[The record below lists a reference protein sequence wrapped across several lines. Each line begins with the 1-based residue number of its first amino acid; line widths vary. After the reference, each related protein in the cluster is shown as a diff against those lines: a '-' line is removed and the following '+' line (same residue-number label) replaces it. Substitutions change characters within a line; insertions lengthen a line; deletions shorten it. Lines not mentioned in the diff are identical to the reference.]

1 MSRNNSDYW
10 NDRKQQ
16 FSASLA
22 KDEKRLFSKLAAYY
36 EREAAALEKQIAAY
50 YTQYGEGNVLAYRQL
65 LQTLD
70 AAEVQLLM
78 QDCNAFAEKYPEYAD
93 FLPVRE
99 SIYKLNRLEGLQTS
113 ILLQQLEIGAVEQEQ
128 LTAFFLKQAARY
140 ANFSAELLGFGEQ
153 FYRIDSDMVKKVVGN
168 SWCEGKNFSERI
180 WDNRQ
185 KLARTMQTEVVNGI
199 IRGENYHTLA
209 NNLRQKFTS
218 VSKKQAERLVYT
230 EDTYLSCEAAI
241 TPFEKDP
248 SFTQYR
254 FACTMDGSECDIC
267 RALSGQTFSIK
278 ERTPGTNFPPMHPWC
293 RCFFDIVVP
302 DLETMRRNEKKSA
315 ENHSNSDAILL
326 TDMQDSGIIKKKKK
340 SKYKSKY
347 SASEQ
352 AERAKKA
359 KEVCTRVLSALHRD
373 QNGAI
378 LDKIVYT
385 ASGKEVKIVE
395 KTVLHEEPNS
405 ITQLV
410 NGKGGIDRNFF
421 DSNGRQYLQISNNGH
436 NHLVEEDIGKFGEH
450 AHDYVYDENGK
461 LISRASRELTY
472 KERDENGDIL

>member
-1 MSRNNSDYW
+1 MARNNSDYW

-50 YTQYGEGNVLAYRQL
+50 YTQYGEGNVIAYRQL
-65 LQTLD
+65 LQSLND
-70 AAEVQLLM
+70 ADVQLLM
-78 QDCNAFAEKYPEYAD
+78 QDMDAFAEKYPEYAD
-93 FLPVRE
+93 LLPVRE

-153 FYRIDSDMVKKVVGN
+153 FYRIDSDMVKKAVGN

-185 KLARTMQTEVVNGI
+185 KLAHTLQTEVVNGI

-209 NNLRQKFTS
+209 RNLRQKFTN
-218 VSKKQAERLVYT
+218 VSRKQAERLVYT

-241 TPFEKDP
+241 TPFANDP

-254 FACTMDGSECDIC
+254 FACTHDGNACDIC
-267 RALSGQTFSIK
+267 KALDGEAFPIK

-293 RCFFDIVVP
+293 RCFFEIVEP
-302 DLETMRRNEKKSA
+302 DLEALRRNERKAA
-315 ENHSNSDAILL
+315 ENHVNPDVTLL
-326 TDMQDSGIIKKKKK
+326 TDRQDSGIIKTDERFEINPDKIKKFLLKPGAKHSKEFFDVGYTPDDYELLFDDIASNFNMDAAFARIEKPDGSIDFCIYMDLGVTKKKNFK
-340 SKYKSKY
+340 VVWKKDNPESKPRLIT
-347 SASEQ
+347 AHREG
-352 AERAKKA
+352 KKH
-359 KEVCTRVLSALHRD
+359 V
-373 QNGAI
+373 
-378 LDKIVYT
+378 
-385 ASGKEVKIVE
+385 
-395 KTVLHEEPNS
+395 
-405 ITQLV
+405 
-410 NGKGGIDRNFF
+410 
-421 DSNGRQYLQISNNGH
+421 
-436 NHLVEEDIGKFGEH
+436 
-450 AHDYVYDENGK
+450 
-461 LISRASRELTY
+461 
-472 KERDENGDIL
+472 

>member
-1 MSRNNSDYW
+1 MARNNSDYW

-65 LQTLD
+65 LQTLG

-140 ANFSAELLGFGEQ
+140 ANFSAEWLGFGEQ
-153 FYRIDSDMVKKVVGN
+153 FYRIDSDMVKKAVGN

-185 KLARTMQTEVVNGI
+185 KLARTLQTEVVNGI
-199 IRGENYHTLA
+199 IRGEDYHTLA
-209 NNLRQKFTS
+209 RNLRQKFTN
-218 VSKKQAERLVYT
+218 VSRKQAERLVYT

-248 SFTQYR
+248 NFTQYR

-315 ENHSNSDAILL
+315 ENRSNSDAILL
-326 TDMQDSGIIKKKKK
+326 TDRQDSGIIKTDERFEINPDKIKKFLLKPGAKHSKEFFDVGYTPDDYELLFDDIASNFNMDAAFARIEKPDGSIDFCIYMDLGVTKKKNFK
-340 SKYKSKY
+340 VVWKKDNPESKPRLIT
-347 SASEQ
+347 AHREG
-352 AERAKKA
+352 KKH
-359 KEVCTRVLSALHRD
+359 V
-373 QNGAI
+373 
-378 LDKIVYT
+378 
-385 ASGKEVKIVE
+385 
-395 KTVLHEEPNS
+395 
-405 ITQLV
+405 
-410 NGKGGIDRNFF
+410 
-421 DSNGRQYLQISNNGH
+421 
-436 NHLVEEDIGKFGEH
+436 
-450 AHDYVYDENGK
+450 
-461 LISRASRELTY
+461 
-472 KERDENGDIL
+472 

>member
-1 MSRNNSDYW
+1 MTRNNSDYW

-78 QDCNAFAEKYPEYAD
+78 EDCNAFAEKYPEYAD

-140 ANFSAELLGFGEQ
+140 ANFSAELLGFGKQ

-168 SWCEGKNFSERI
+168 RWCEGKDFSERI

-185 KLARTMQTEVVNGI
+185 KLARTLQTEVVNGI

-230 EDTYLSCEAAI
+230 EDTYLSCESAI

-248 SFTQYR
+248 NFTQYR
-254 FACTMDGSECDIC
+254 FACIMDGSECDIC

-315 ENHSNSDAILL
+315 ENRSHSDAILL
-326 TDMQDSGIIKKKKK
+326 TDRQDSGIIETIKKTGIKGKLHIPPVQIDTSQLTIDWNHIDERNHDVTLKEAMSFIETADISISKWNGQFENYYSVSGAAFINLKTNEIRTAFKADEYDDYVKKMMEVLEAWKKK
-340 SKYKSKY
+340 
-347 SASEQ
+347 
-352 AERAKKA
+352 
-359 KEVCTRVLSALHRD
+359 
-373 QNGAI
+373 
-378 LDKIVYT
+378 
-385 ASGKEVKIVE
+385 
-395 KTVLHEEPNS
+395 
-405 ITQLV
+405 
-410 NGKGGIDRNFF
+410 
-421 DSNGRQYLQISNNGH
+421 
-436 NHLVEEDIGKFGEH
+436 
-450 AHDYVYDENGK
+450 
-461 LISRASRELTY
+461 
-472 KERDENGDIL
+472 

>member
-1 MSRNNSDYW
+1 MARNNSDYW

-168 SWCEGKNFSERI
+168 RWCEEKNFSERI

-185 KLARTMQTEVVNGI
+185 KLARTLQTEVVNGI

-209 NNLRQKFTS
+209 NNLRQKFTG

-302 DLETMRRNEKKSA
+302 DLEMMRRNEKKA
-315 ENHSNSDAILL
+315 L
-326 TDMQDSGIIKKKKK
+326 TSGGDGGIIEEIKKTGIKFQDVHIPPQEIDVSSLSIDTQHIDDRKHDVSLK
-340 SKYKSKY
+340 EAVSFVKD
-347 SASEQ
+347 
-352 AERAKKA
+352 AE
-359 KEVCTRVLSALHRD
+359 VS
-373 QNGAI
+373 
-378 LDKIVYT
+378 
-385 ASGKEVKIVE
+385 
-395 KTVLHEEPNS
+395 
-405 ITQLV
+405 
-410 NGKGGIDRNFF
+410 
-421 DSNGRQYLQISNNGH
+421 
-436 NHLVEEDIGKFGEH
+436 
-450 AHDYVYDENGK
+450 
-461 LISRASRELTY
+461 ISRWGGQFENYYSKSGAAYVNVKTNIIRTAFRSDEYDDHT
-472 KERDENGDIL
+472 KEMMEVLEKWKRK

>member
-1 MSRNNSDYW
+1 MAWNNSDYW

-78 QDCNAFAEKYPEYAD
+78 EDCNAFAEKYPEYAD

-168 SWCEGKNFSERI
+168 RWCEGKNFSERI

-185 KLARTMQTEVVNGI
+185 KLARTLQTEVVNGI

-209 NNLRQKFTS
+209 NNLRQKFTG

-254 FACTMDGSECDIC
+254 FSCTMDGSECDIC

-278 ERTPGTNFPPMHPWC
+278 ERAPGTNFPPMHPWC

-315 ENHSNSDAILL
+315 ENRSNSDAILL
-326 TDMQDSGIIKKKKK
+326 TDRQDSGIIEPYKLTTTTKQLGKKVGKHAADFGLDPSNQEDRDFLIKIIMDIVTYPDCIIK
-340 SKYKSKY
+340 GTWRGQGKMTSDGKQHDGEVDFVIK
-347 SASEQ
+347 ASDVVV
-352 AERAKKA
+352 A
-359 KEVCTRVLSALHRD
+359 KEGEFITIIKDGIHTSTRIKRS
-373 QNGAI
+373 
-378 LDKIVYT
+378 Y
-385 ASGKEVKIVE
+385 
-395 KTVLHEEPNS
+395 EEY
-405 ITQLV
+405 I
-410 NGKGGIDRNFF
+410 NGK
-421 DSNGRQYLQISNNGH
+421 Q
-436 NHLVEEDIGKFGEH
+436 V
-450 AHDYVYDENGK
+450 
-461 LISRASRELTY
+461 
-472 KERDENGDIL
+472 

>member
-1 MSRNNSDYW
+1 MARNNSDYW

-78 QDCNAFAEKYPEYAD
+78 EDCNAFAEKYPEYAD

-168 SWCEGKNFSERI
+168 RWCEGKNFSERI

-185 KLARTMQTEVVNGI
+185 KLARTLQTEVVNGI

-209 NNLRQKFTS
+209 NNLRQKFTG

-230 EDTYLSCEAAI
+230 EDTYLSC
-241 TPFEKDP
+241 
-248 SFTQYR
+248 
-254 FACTMDGSECDIC
+254 
-267 RALSGQTFSIK
+267 
-278 ERTPGTNFPPMHPWC
+278 
-293 RCFFDIVVP
+293 
-302 DLETMRRNEKKSA
+302 
-315 ENHSNSDAILL
+315 
-326 TDMQDSGIIKKKKK
+326 
-340 SKYKSKY
+340 
-347 SASEQ
+347 
-352 AERAKKA
+352 
-359 KEVCTRVLSALHRD
+359 
-373 QNGAI
+373 
-378 LDKIVYT
+378 
-385 ASGKEVKIVE
+385 
-395 KTVLHEEPNS
+395 
-405 ITQLV
+405 
-410 NGKGGIDRNFF
+410 
-421 DSNGRQYLQISNNGH
+421 
-436 NHLVEEDIGKFGEH
+436 
-450 AHDYVYDENGK
+450 
-461 LISRASRELTY
+461 
-472 KERDENGDIL
+472 

>member
-1 MSRNNSDYW
+1 MARNNSDYW

-78 QDCNAFAEKYPEYAD
+78 EDCNAFAEKYPEYAD

-168 SWCEGKNFSERI
+168 RWCEGKNFSERI

-185 KLARTMQTEVVNGI
+185 KLARTLQTEVVNGI

-209 NNLRQKFTS
+209 NNLRQKFTG

-267 RALSGQTFSIK
+267 RALHGQTFSIK

-293 RCFFDIVVP
+293 RCFFDVVVP
-302 DLETMRRNEKKSA
+302 EKKT
-315 ENHSNSDAILL
+315 L
-326 TDMQDSGIIKKKKK
+326 TSGNDSGIIKSKKK
-340 SKYKSKY
+340 KYKSKY
-347 SASEQ
+347 SDD
-352 AERAKKA
+352 ERVERSKKA
-359 KEVCTRVLSALHRD
+359 KKVCERVLAGLHFD
-373 QNGAI
+373 ENGKL
-378 LDKIVYT
+378 LDEIVYT

-405 ITQLV
+405 ITQVV
-410 NGKGGIDRNFF
+410 NAKGGVNRNYY
-421 DSNGRQYLQISNNGH
+421 DENGNQFLQISNNGH
-436 NHLVEEDIGKFGEH
+436 WHPVEEDIGNYGEH
-450 AHDYVYDENGK
+450 AHDYYFDENNELK
-461 LISRASRELTY
+461 RTDARELAEE
-472 KERDENGDIL
+472 ERKENGDVL

>member
-1 MSRNNSDYW
+1 MARNNSDYW

-140 ANFSAELLGFGEQ
+140 ANFSAEWLGFGEQ
-153 FYRIDSDMVKKVVGN
+153 FYRIDSDMVKKAVGN

-185 KLARTMQTEVVNGI
+185 KLAHTLQTEVVNGI
-199 IRGENYHTLA
+199 IRGEDYHTLA
-209 NNLRQKFTS
+209 RNLRQKFTN
-218 VSKKQAERLVYT
+218 VSRKQAERLVYT

-248 SFTQYR
+248 NFTQYR

-315 ENHSNSDAILL
+315 ENRSNSDAILL
-326 TDMQDSGIIKKKKK
+326 TDRQDSGIIKTDERFEINPDKIKKFLLKPGAKHSKEFFDVGYTPDDYELLFDDIASNFNMDAAFARIEKPDGSIDFCIYMDLGITKKKNFK
-340 SKYKSKY
+340 VVWKKDNPESKPRLIT
-347 SASEQ
+347 AHREG
-352 AERAKKA
+352 KKH
-359 KEVCTRVLSALHRD
+359 V
-373 QNGAI
+373 
-378 LDKIVYT
+378 
-385 ASGKEVKIVE
+385 
-395 KTVLHEEPNS
+395 
-405 ITQLV
+405 
-410 NGKGGIDRNFF
+410 
-421 DSNGRQYLQISNNGH
+421 
-436 NHLVEEDIGKFGEH
+436 
-450 AHDYVYDENGK
+450 
-461 LISRASRELTY
+461 
-472 KERDENGDIL
+472 

>member
-278 ERTPGTNFPPMHPWC
+278 ERAPGTNFPPMHPWC
-293 RCFFDIVVP
+293 RCFFDVVVP
-302 DLETMRRNEKKSA
+302 EKKT
-315 ENHSNSDAILL
+315 L
-326 TDMQDSGIIKKKKK
+326 TSGNDSGIIKSKKK
-340 SKYKSKY
+340 KYKSKY
-347 SASEQ
+347 SADER
-352 AERAKKA
+352 AERSKKA
-359 KEVCTRVLSALHRD
+359 KKVCERVLAGLHFD
-373 QNGAI
+373 ENGKL
-378 LDKIVYT
+378 LDEIVYT

>member
-1 MSRNNSDYW
+1 MARNNSDYW

-22 KDEKRLFSKLAAYY
+22 KDEKRLFSKLSAYY

-168 SWCEGKNFSERI
+168 RWCEGKNFSERI

-185 KLARTMQTEVVNGI
+185 KLARTLQTEVVNGI

-209 NNLRQKFTS
+209 NNLRQKFTG

-293 RCFFDIVVP
+293 RCFFDVVVP
-302 DLETMRRNEKKSA
+302 EKKTLTSGNDSDIIRRKIGTISGALNPGGEEAYEHA
-315 ENHSNSDAILL
+315 ERYYELVRKMKTDVKRISQNTGYPEKLIQQIKDFVFIEEHDLGENGIRRFYADYKMAQTWQRLIDGKNIQKHDITLL
-326 TDMQDSGIIKKKKK
+326 KHEKMERELMQQGYSQEKAHEITSETYDYAKEAKKYYAEIEKHKKK
-340 SKYKSKY
+340 
-347 SASEQ
+347 
-352 AERAKKA
+352 
-359 KEVCTRVLSALHRD
+359 
-373 QNGAI
+373 
-378 LDKIVYT
+378 
-385 ASGKEVKIVE
+385 
-395 KTVLHEEPNS
+395 
-405 ITQLV
+405 
-410 NGKGGIDRNFF
+410 
-421 DSNGRQYLQISNNGH
+421 
-436 NHLVEEDIGKFGEH
+436 
-450 AHDYVYDENGK
+450 
-461 LISRASRELTY
+461 
-472 KERDENGDIL
+472 

>member
-1 MSRNNSDYW
+1 MARNNSDYW

-168 SWCEGKNFSERI
+168 RWCEGKNFSERI

-185 KLARTMQTEVVNGI
+185 KLARTLQTEVVNGI

-209 NNLRQKFTS
+209 NNLRQKFTG
-218 VSKKQAERLVYT
+218 VSKKQAERLVHT

-315 ENHSNSDAILL
+315 ENRSNSDAILL
-326 TDMQDSGIIKKKKK
+326 TDRQDSGIIKTDERFEIHPDKIKKFLLKPGAKHSKEFFDVGYTPDDYELLFDDIALNFNMDAAFARIEKPDGSTDFCMYMDLGVTKKKNFK
-340 SKYKSKY
+340 VVWKKDNPESKPRLIT
-347 SASEQ
+347 AHREG
-352 AERAKKA
+352 KKH
-359 KEVCTRVLSALHRD
+359 V
-373 QNGAI
+373 
-378 LDKIVYT
+378 
-385 ASGKEVKIVE
+385 
-395 KTVLHEEPNS
+395 
-405 ITQLV
+405 
-410 NGKGGIDRNFF
+410 
-421 DSNGRQYLQISNNGH
+421 
-436 NHLVEEDIGKFGEH
+436 
-450 AHDYVYDENGK
+450 
-461 LISRASRELTY
+461 
-472 KERDENGDIL
+472 

>member
-1 MSRNNSDYW
+1 MARNNSDYW

-140 ANFSAELLGFGEQ
+140 ANFSAEWLGFGEQ
-153 FYRIDSDMVKKVVGN
+153 FYRIDSDMVKKAVGN

-185 KLARTMQTEVVNGI
+185 KLAHTLQTEVVNGI
-199 IRGENYHTLA
+199 IRGEDYHTLA
-209 NNLRQKFTS
+209 RNLRQKFTN
-218 VSKKQAERLVYT
+218 VSRKQAERLVYT

-248 SFTQYR
+248 NFTQYR

-315 ENHSNSDAILL
+315 ENRSNSDAILL
-326 TDMQDSGIIKKKKK
+326 TDRQDSGIIKTDERFEINPDKIKKFLLKPGAKHSKEFFDVGYTPDDYELLFDDIASNFNMDAAFARIEKPDGSIDFCIYMDLGVTKKKNFK
-340 SKYKSKY
+340 VVWKKDNPESKPRLIT
-347 SASEQ
+347 AHREG
-352 AERAKKA
+352 KKH
-359 KEVCTRVLSALHRD
+359 V
-373 QNGAI
+373 
-378 LDKIVYT
+378 
-385 ASGKEVKIVE
+385 
-395 KTVLHEEPNS
+395 
-405 ITQLV
+405 
-410 NGKGGIDRNFF
+410 
-421 DSNGRQYLQISNNGH
+421 
-436 NHLVEEDIGKFGEH
+436 
-450 AHDYVYDENGK
+450 
-461 LISRASRELTY
+461 
-472 KERDENGDIL
+472 

>member
-1 MSRNNSDYW
+1 MTRNNSDYW

-78 QDCNAFAEKYPEYAD
+78 EDCNAFAEKYPEYAD

-168 SWCEGKNFSERI
+168 RWCEGKNFSERI

-185 KLARTMQTEVVNGI
+185 KLARTLQTEVVNGI

-209 NNLRQKFTS
+209 NNLRQKFTG

-278 ERTPGTNFPPMHPWC
+278 ERAPGTNFPPMHPWC

-326 TDMQDSGIIKKKKK
+326 TDRQDSGII
-340 SKYKSKY
+340 
-347 SASEQ
+347 
-352 AERAKKA
+352 
-359 KEVCTRVLSALHRD
+359 RD
-373 QNGAI
+373 NRIVEAI
-378 LDKIVYT
+378 
-385 ASGKEVKIVE
+385 ASGKISLTLNPEKQNPHILGSPDYDPTKNKSYFIISIEEIQEIVNRYYGTGTVIVKSDGQIKETLILNREV
-395 KTVLHEEPNS
+395 
-405 ITQLV
+405 
-410 NGKGGIDRNFF
+410 GIDM
-421 DSNGRQYLQISNNGH
+421 
-436 NHLVEEDIGKFGEH
+436 
-450 AHDYVYDENGK
+450 DEQGTVSGTTNK
-461 LISRASRELTY
+461 VTIHYSKKRTHVVPCERE
-472 KERDENGDIL
+472 KENEN